1 MNETGGPSLT
11 PFGRSL
17 RLAALV
23 LPVPVLAML
32 LAFSLTR
39 SPAAVAIAVLFL
51 VAGVVYVSAAYV
63 SQVSARRQSA
73 ERER

>member
-1 MNETGGPSLT
+1 MT

>member
-1 MNETGGPSLT
+1 MNETDGPSST

-32 LAFSLTR
+32 LAFALTR
-39 SPAAVAIAVLFL
+39 SPAAIAIAVLFV
-51 VAGVVYVSAAYV
+51 VAGVVYVSAAYI
-63 SQVSARRQSA
+63 SQVSARRQST

>member
-1 MNETGGPSLT
+1 MNETDGPSST

-32 LAFSLTR
+32 LAFALTR
-39 SPAAVAIAVLFL
+39 SPAAIAIAVLFV

-63 SQVSARRQSA
+63 SQVSARRQPT

>member
-1 MNETGGPSLT
+1 MT

-32 LAFSLTR
+32 LAFALTR